1 MMTKLQHLADCRKQ
15 PFLNMEK
22 EMIDL
27 RSDTVTRPGKE
38 MLEAMMSAQVG
49 DDVFKEDPTVNA
61 LEDKAASL
69 FGMEAALFC
78 ASGTMTNQ
86 IAINVHTNPGDEVIC
101 DRLAHIYLYEGG
113 SIARL
118 SGSSV
123 NLLSG
128 DRGRFKVEDVKA
140 AINPDDIHRSNTSLV
155 AVENTVNKGG
165 GAYWDIDE
173 LKKISLLC
181 REHSLSFHMDGAR
194 IFNAITETGGKPEDF
209 GSLFD
214 SISICLSKGLG
225 APVGSLILG
234 KKDFIKKALRV
245 RKAIGGGMRQAGY
258 LAAAGIYALDNN
270 VKLLK
275 EDHRRARE
283 IGETLLTLPY
293 VQELYPVQTNIIIF
307 KVNDKM
313 KDTDFLSKLGAK
325 NIKATIF
332 GPQTIRFVTHLD
344 FTDPMLEEVIKEL
357 KALR

>member
-1 MMTKLQHLADCRKQ
+1 
-15 PFLNMEK
+15 
-22 EMIDL
+22 MIDL
-27 RSDTVTRPGKE
+27 RSDTVTKPGKE
-38 MLEAMMSAQVG
+38 MLEVMMKAQVG
-49 DDVFKEDPTVNA
+49 DDVFKEDPSVNA
-61 LEDKAASL
+61 LEQKAAAL

-86 IAINVHTNPGDEVIC
+86 IAINVHTKPGDEVIC
-101 DRLAHIYLYEGG
+101 DKLAHIYLYEGG

-128 DRGRFKVEDVKA
+128 DRGRFTAEDVKT
-140 AINPDDIHRSNTSLV
+140 AINPDDIHRANTSLV
-155 AVENTVNKGG
+155 EVENTVNKGG
-165 GAYWDIDE
+165 GAYWDISE
-173 LKKISLLC
+173 LKKISSLC
-181 REHSLSFHMDGAR
+181 REKNLSFHMDGAR
-194 IFNAITETGGKPEDF
+194 LFNAIVETGERPEDY

-225 APVGSLILG
+225 APVGSLLLG

-270 VKLLK
+270 VKGLK

-283 IGETLLTLPY
+283 MGEVLEALPY
-293 VQELYPVQTNIIIF
+293 VDEVYPVQTNILIF
-307 KVNDKM
+307 KLTDKM
-313 KDTDFLSKLGAK
+313 KDSDFISRLNEK
-325 NIKATIF
+325 NIKALIF

-344 FTDPMLEEVIKEL
+344 FTDSMMEEVIKTL
-357 KALR
+357 KVLK